1 MPRLPTI
8 RVIGSQFISTTL
20 GSCVVV
26 MADPS
31 PSSPGLLVAGQQLGT
46 LRAPLGLLVRGLGGE
61 SAQGPDHGPV
71 HAAGRGRD
79 LRSRWL
85 VHEGHE
91 LVREAGHGA
100 GDTDAAHV
108 GAPAHAVDPAALGHV
123 ALDHRAPA
131 AQLDQA
137 LGGAVLGGEVALLVV
152 AGPAWLFG
160 ATVHEGCDRAGRSAS
175 SSGIIGACPATW

>member
-31 PSSPGLLVAGQQLGT
+31 PSSPGLLVAGQQFGAL
-46 LRAPLGLLVRGLGGE
+46 LAPLGLLVRGSVGE
-61 SAQGPDHGPV
+61 PAQGPDHGPV

-79 LRSRWL
+79 LRSRRL
-85 VHEGHE
+85 VHERHE

-100 GDTDAAHV
+100 GDAEAAPG
-108 GAPAHAVDPAALGHV
+108 GAPAPA
-123 ALDHRAPA
+123 R
-131 AQLDQA
+131 
-137 LGGAVLGGEVALLVV
+137 
-152 AGPAWLFG
+152 GPRL
-160 ATVHEGCDRAGRSAS
+160 
-175 SSGIIGACPATW
+175 